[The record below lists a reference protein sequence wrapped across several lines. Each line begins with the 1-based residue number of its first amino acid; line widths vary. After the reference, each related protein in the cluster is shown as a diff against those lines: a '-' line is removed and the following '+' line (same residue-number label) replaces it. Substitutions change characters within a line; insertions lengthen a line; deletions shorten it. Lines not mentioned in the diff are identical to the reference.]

1 MVHFQAHPVLRMM
14 TSPAIPLVGIFPH
27 RLRGLT
33 PMTPRLPVLSVV
45 SMKRPEI
52 NITPPE
58 RGGRIVLGGA
68 AAITGVLM
76 LASAS
81 GALAVVLLALLVLA
95 GLDLVVT
102 GTLGHCSLYARLG
115 HVPRSLRR
123 PA

>member
-1 MVHFQAHPVLRMM
+1 MVHFLAHLVLRMM
-14 TSPAIPLVGIFPH
+14 TSPSIPLVGIFPH

-52 NITPPE
+52 DITPPE
-58 RGGRIVLGGA
+58 RGGRIMVIGA
-68 AAITGVLM
+68 
-76 LASAS
+76 
-81 GALAVVLLALLVLA
+81 
-95 GLDLVVT
+95 
-102 GTLGHCSLYARLG
+102 LGHCPLYTKLG